1 MTPRHEIVRYST
13 LSVLEAIRAL
23 GAVLVE
29 RVAHAAKI
37 LRHRR
42 DLEFLAGLDDRMLKD
57 IGLTRSDQESREF
70 RALDRAGARPLG
82 CACHPLAQAGAS
94 PGCVKD
100 FLGRSSPRPSRT
112 SASPPKSGCCARR
125 PAGGRFFCQGSE
137 VRIQSNR
144 FLITDF

>member
-29 RVAHAAKI
+29 RVARLAKI

-57 IGLTRSDQESREF
+57 IGLTRSDLRFALCEPFWRDPGAALISRVGQ
-70 RALDRAGARPLG
+70 RGLG
-82 CACHPLAQAGAS
+82 KS
-94 PGCVKD
+94 
-100 FLGRSSPRPSRT
+100 RPSVPSVGPARGWAT
-112 SASPPKSGCCARR
+112 RAIGSPVRARR
-125 PAGGRFFCQGSE
+125 RAA
-137 VRIQSNR
+137 
-144 FLITDF
+144 

>member
-13 LSVLEAIRAL
+13 RSVLEAIRAL

-57 IGLTRSDQESREF
+57 IGLTRSDLRFALSEPLWRDPGAALIGRVGQRGAGKNRASSVPSIVPAPGRWDARAIHSRR
-70 RALDRAGARPLG
+70 RALFL
-82 CACHPLAQAGAS
+82 
-94 PGCVKD
+94 PGV
-100 FLGRSSPRPSRT
+100 
-112 SASPPKSGCCARR
+112 
-125 PAGGRFFCQGSE
+125 GSQNSE
-137 VRIQSNR
+137 QPIS
-144 FLITDF
+144 DY

>member
-57 IGLTRSDQESREF
+57 IGLTRSDLRF
-70 RALDRAGARPLG
+70 ALSEPLWRDPSAVLVSRAGERASKQRRAASVPSV
-82 CACHPLAQAGAS
+82 APVRKRLA
-94 PGCVKD
+94 
-100 FLGRSSPRPSRT
+100 
-112 SASPPKSGCCARR
+112 PPA
-125 PAGGRFFCQGSE
+125 A
-137 VRIQSNR
+137 
-144 FLITDF
+144 